1 MSKTIYQLRDEH
13 YNKIEDIIY
22 DQVSGNYDFHN
33 GLEKVIE
40 EQLENEETLFNILFD
55 MEIIDESGNEIVEVE
70 DDNENN

>member
-1 MSKTIYQLRDEH
+1 MSKKTIYQLRDEH

-55 MEIIDESGNEIVEVE
+55 MEIVDELGDEIVEEE
-70 DDNENN
+70 DDNV